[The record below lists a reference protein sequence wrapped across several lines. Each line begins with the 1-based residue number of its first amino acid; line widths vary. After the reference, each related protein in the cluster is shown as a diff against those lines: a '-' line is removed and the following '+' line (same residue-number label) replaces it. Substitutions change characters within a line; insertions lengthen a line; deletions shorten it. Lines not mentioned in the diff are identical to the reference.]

1 MVGTTL
7 VEIRDHVEALASD
20 DGSYVVH
27 CARTGERPV
36 PTVGARFETRPVAER
51 AAAAAEQYR
60 TALRRYDPRLPHHDL
75 VVSRTGPPDGSTGR
89 EQDWPEAG
97 PRSEGGRGPA
107 ATTRTTPRSGAP
119 AAAASPVEL
128 CHRIAAAVF
137 ETLCESGHR
146 AVETAVMDAY
156 FELAETVPDPDE
168 LCFRLLESVAAE
180 LDARLSPAER
190 ADVLTDAAARLPP
203 REPAEDPVA
212 AALETLATRR
222 LLATEGRPPSRV
234 DLAAGTRSV
243 VVHVSEYAL
252 STRCGRLPVLPLV
265 LGVHRHRPTW
275 PLSSVRVADADDGW
289 RLTLVQSRDD
299 PPTGLTTA
307 PVDPPE

>member
-20 DGSYVVH
+20 DGAYVVH

-51 AAAAAEQYR
+51 AAAAAAQYR

-75 VVSRTGPPDGSTGR
+75 VVSRTAPPDGSTGS
-89 EQDWPEAG
+89 EAG
-97 PRSEGGRGPA
+97 AKASRERESA
-107 ATTRTTPRSGAP
+107 TATTRTTPRPGAP

-137 ETLCESGHR
+137 ETLCDSGHR

-168 LCFRLLESVAAE
+168 LCFRLLESVATE
-180 LDARLSPAER
+180 LDARLSPSAR
-190 ADVLTDAAARLPP
+190 TTVLTDAAARLPP
-203 REPAEDPVA
+203 RAPAEDPVA
-212 AALETLATRR
+212 AALEALAARR
-222 LLATEGRPPSRV
+222 LLSTHARPPSTV

-243 VVHVSEYAL
+243 VVRLSEYAL
-252 STRCGRLPVLPLV
+252 SPRQGRLPVLPLV

-275 PLSSVRVADADDGW
+275 PLSSVRVAAADEGW

-299 PPTGLTTA
+299 LPTGLTTA